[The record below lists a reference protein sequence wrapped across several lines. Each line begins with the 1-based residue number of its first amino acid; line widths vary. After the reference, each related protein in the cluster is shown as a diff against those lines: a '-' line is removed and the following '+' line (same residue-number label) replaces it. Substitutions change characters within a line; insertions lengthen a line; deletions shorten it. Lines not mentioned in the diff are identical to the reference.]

1 MDAEKK
7 KPGFDKRITIETLV
21 LMRQRFLQLPKD
33 ISHADRG
40 IALALEFT
48 QFTATTLEDYS
59 RISLQVC
66 QEVFDRAVAG
76 EISITAL
83 AEFAGGWDETTQK
96 YIAKEYVAQK
106 LMLKHLRL
114 IKQLKR
120 EHGTMGFAEAI
131 ARAKGEIPQDQPR
144 KEQKRS
150 IDHLLAQI
158 ADHGARWRA
167 LVEMASEMIGA
178 EEASSGLQEALF
190 QKAFILR
197 QLVGEQYDSINSR
210 VNRFISSIKKKVKDV
225 NQATDI
231 EGPDIAPIDGK
242 TPKMIDAEFT
252 ALPSG
257 DEAGQSPAK
266 EK

>member
-7 KPGFDKRITIETLV
+7 KPVFEKRITTEV
-21 LMRQRFLQLPKD
+21 LIAMRQKFLALPKEM
-33 ISHADRG
+33 SHWDRG
-40 IALALEFT
+40 LALAAEFP
-48 QFTATTLEDYS
+48 QFTNNTMEDYS
-59 RISLQVC
+59 RISVQVC
-66 QEVFDRAVAG
+66 QEVFDRVVAG

-83 AEFAGGWDETTQK
+83 AYFAGNWDAETQK
-96 YIAKEYVAQK
+96 YIAKEYVAQG
-106 LMLKHLRL
+106 LSLKHLRQ

-131 ARAKGEIPQDQPR
+131 ARAKGEIPVDQPR

-150 IDHLLAQI
+150 IDQLLAQI

-167 LVEMASEMIGA
+167 LVEMASEMIGN
-178 EEASSGLQEALF
+178 EEASTGLQEALF

-197 QLVGEQYDSINSR
+197 QLVGDQYNAINSR
-210 VNRFISSIKKKVKDV
+210 VNRFISSVKKKVKDI
-225 NQATDI
+225 NQANDI
-231 EGPDIAPIDGK
+231 DKGPDIAPIDGK

-252 ALPSG
+252 ARST
-257 DEAGQSPAK
+257 DDAGTSPAE